1 MNSDLVRLIKLSL
14 EHDLNESEIIKNV
27 YFLIFPYILIL
38 QRTFIQTVG
47 EFLRDVQKSL
57 TFQVLIFVYQGLLKL
72 LRTVYANWNKGSSKV

>member
-1 MNSDLVRLIKLSL
+1 MNSDIVRLTKLSL

-27 YFLIFPYILIL
+27 YFLKFTYILIL
-38 QRTFIQTVG
+38 QRIFNQTVE

-72 LRTVYANWNKGSSKV
+72 LKTVYANWNKGSSKV

>member
-72 LRTVYANWNKGSSKV
+72 LRTVYANWNKGLSKV

>member
-1 MNSDLVRLIKLSL
+1 MNSDLVKLTKLSL

-38 QRTFIQTVG
+38 QRTFIQTVE

-57 TFQVLIFVYQGLLKL
+57 TF
-72 LRTVYANWNKGSSKV
+72 